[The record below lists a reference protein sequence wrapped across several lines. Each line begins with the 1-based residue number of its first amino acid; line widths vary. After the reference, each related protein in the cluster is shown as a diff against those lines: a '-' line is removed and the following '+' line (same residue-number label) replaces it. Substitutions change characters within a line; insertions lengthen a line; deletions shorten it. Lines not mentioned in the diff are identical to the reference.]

1 MTKHLTKSQ
10 HYCHKC
16 HNMSSSVTQRFVLFD
31 KADPLGHFIVDYVS
45 ILIPDV
51 PHIAF
56 VVVCSVAAQLKG

>member
-1 MTKHLTKSQ
+1 M
-10 HYCHKC
+10 
-16 HNMSSSVTQRFVLFD
+16 TQRFVLFD